1 MNINQNSNQG
11 FEKKLFV
18 GAGQV
23 RVLAVNPTRKELA
36 EVLGQEYVE
45 NPEKEEF
52 EYLKEDVEVKYQVDG
67 IEKTTTATQLN
78 VDFWVQEVKSKEI
91 VKIRFMLTN
100 HPSTKKDGSKTQY
113 INQVGQ
119 STWIHDED
127 NLSEWFTHFIKR
139 DKMKN
144 VVSTTPKKYRIAM
157 RGESDL
163 YEFLT
168 KWANLNIWEPS
179 SDILISNNKK
189 FWRGDMSELKQL
201 VGMLENNTVIGQ
213 FGVRSS
219 IKTDEQGNETTVE
232 YQSCFTKA
240 FMTGNS
246 IKEFNLQSRNGFA
259 NIEQSGNYELK
270 KFVENIWDN
279 GEYSFKDYT
288 VKGYF
293 QLYDPEQN
301 PVNGE
306 AALVEEDSVS
316 Y

>member
-23 RVLAVNPTRKELA
+23 RVLAVNPTRKQLA
-36 EVLGQEYVE
+36 EVLGQEYTE
-45 NPEKEEF
+45 DPEKSEF
-52 EYLKEDVEVKYQVDG
+52 EYIKEDVEVKYQINGV
-67 IEKTTTATQLN
+67 EKTTTATRLF
-78 VDFWVQEVKSKEI
+78 VDFWVQEVKSEEI
-91 VKIRFMLTN
+91 LKIRFILTN
-100 HPSTKKDGSKTQY
+100 HPQTKKDGSKAQF

-119 STWIHDED
+119 TTWIDEED
-127 NLSEWFTHFIKR
+127 NLPEWFTNFVKK
-139 DKMKN
+139 DKLGN
-144 VVSTTPKKYRIAM
+144 VVNTTPKTYRMAM

-179 SDILISNNKK
+179 SDILVSNNKK
-189 FWRGDMSELKQL
+189 FWRGDMYEIQNL
-201 VGMLENNTVIGQ
+201 VDMLENNTVVPQ
-213 FGVRSS
+213 FGVKSEV
-219 IKTDEQGNETTVE
+219 KTDEDGNEETVE
-232 YQSCFTKA
+232 YQSCFTRA

-246 IKEFNLQSRNGFA
+246 IKEFNLHAKNGFA
-259 NIEQSGNYELK
+259 NVKDSKNFELK
-270 KFVENIWDN
+270 NFVKNVWDE
-279 GEYSFKDYT
+279 EYGFKDYT
-288 VKGYF
+288 IKGYF
-293 QLYDPEQN
+293 QPYDPEAN